1 MNFFLS
7 YAVWMIL
14 VLLVLSEMKKG
25 IIRTEHLSLLLILL
39 FIRYTTASADRIFT
53 EADFEVGKRRCEK
66 EKKIEWCF
74 ILEGERG
81 RDRKKRLSGVSFC
94 FEGEGVRYKKKIEW
108 CFILEGKGVR

>member
-7 YAVWMIL
+7 NAVWMIL

-53 EADFEVGKRRCEK
+53 EADLEVSKR
-66 EKKIEWCF
+66 
-74 ILEGERG
+74 G
-81 RDRKKRLSGVSFC
+81 
-94 FEGEGVRYKKKIEW
+94 
-108 CFILEGKGVR
+108 